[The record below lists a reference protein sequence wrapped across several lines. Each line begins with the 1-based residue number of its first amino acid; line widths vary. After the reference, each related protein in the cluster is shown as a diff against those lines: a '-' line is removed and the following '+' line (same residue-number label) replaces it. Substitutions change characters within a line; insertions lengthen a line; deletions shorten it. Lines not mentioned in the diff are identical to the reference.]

1 MAGLLFMLLFL
12 LLNFDGLK
20 IFGFEDLAAIET
32 FDVVDP
38 VPTGDDLG
46 ARVLTSSFHNSA

>member
-1 MAGLLFMLLFL
+1 MAGLLFL

-32 FDVVDP
+32 FNVVDP
-38 VPTGDDLG
+38 VSAGDDLG
-46 ARVLTSSFHNSA
+46 ARVLTSLLHNSA